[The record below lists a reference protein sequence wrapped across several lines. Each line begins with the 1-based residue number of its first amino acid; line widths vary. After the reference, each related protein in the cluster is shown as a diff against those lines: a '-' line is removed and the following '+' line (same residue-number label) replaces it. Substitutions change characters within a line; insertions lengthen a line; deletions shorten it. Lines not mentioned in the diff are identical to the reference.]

1 MSECKAVVMVM
12 LIMFASVQYRP
23 IMLGELSTNGNFSA
37 LLVHQIAKA
46 WKLKL
51 NAQVNGACNLCV
63 WITAVMT
70 NNHNCASV

>member
-1 MSECKAVVMVM
+1 MRECKAVVTVM

-51 NAQVNGACNLCV
+51 NAQVHVNGKWSIQSLRIDHCSNY
-63 WITAVMT
+63 
-70 NNHNCASV
+70 